1 MLRELG
7 ESTLA
12 RALLAMLRHDVHDHT
27 EWPLELEEFLSLVEA
42 AGFEVVETILQT
54 RMRPHG
60 GFLFG
65 RGKVEEIAQIVAM
78 EDIESV
84 AVYNVLTSMQKF
96 NLQRALGVPVLDRYE
111 IVLQVFG
118 KEARDNVSQL
128 QLELAALKKSY
139 PYIKVTESERLIR
152 ERPARLGGRGP
163 GEYAYHAQLRQ
174 LRKRI
179 AKVSAE
185 LAQYREEHR
194 RRMHKR
200 RELDVPMV
208 CLVGCYNAGKT
219 SLFNALT
226 GADKEVSDRPFTTL
240 ASKWAMTGNP
250 EIFFI
255 DTIGF
260 ALDLDPELISAFQ
273 LNLDDMRGA
282 DILLLVVDVSDSFQ
296 LMQMKMRSALEILHG
311 TGIDESRILI
321 VLNKTDLVDPE
332 QAAEVADF
340 IDATYGISSVLV
352 SAAKEWNLTH
362 LTDCIRH
369 LFEVVGVNLVN

>member
-1 MLRELG
+1 MLRQN
-7 ESTLA
+7 
-12 RALLAMLRHDVHDHT
+12 VHDHS
-27 EWPLELEEFLSLVEA
+27 EWPLQLEEFLSLVEA
-42 AGFEVVETILQT
+42 AGFEVVETVLQT
-54 RMRPHG
+54 RMRLHG

-78 EDIESV
+78 EDIETV

-118 KEARDNVSQL
+118 KAARDNVSQL
-128 QLELAALKKSY
+128 QLELAALQKSY

-179 AKVSAE
+179 AKVTAE
-185 LAQYREEHR
+185 LAQFREEHR
-194 RRMHKR
+194 QRMRKR
-200 RELDVPMV
+200 RELNVPMV

-240 ASKWAMTGNP
+240 TSKWSMTGNP
-250 EIFFI
+250 EMFFV

-282 DILLLVVDVSDSFQ
+282 DVLLLVVDVSDSFQ
-296 LMQMKMRSALEILHG
+296 LMQMKMRSALEILRE

-321 VLNKTDLVDPE
+321 VLNKTDIMNSE
-332 QAAEVADF
+332 QTAEVADF
-340 IDATYGISSVLV
+340 IDATYGFSSVLV
-352 SAAKEWNLTH
+352 SAAMKWNLTH
-362 LTDCIRH
+362 LMDCIRQ
-369 LFEVVGVNLVN
+369 LYEGVGANLVN